1 VIALLIPIIQIIK
14 RSGKNPPH
22 VSQSPNQPRGF
33 GPAPFNQKGKTMKPA
48 YNEEAVEAAK
58 EQTTGN
64 RLKFKLE
71 FMIMMLNCDRTEE
84 AGKMYDQLI
93 EEFDK
98 LA

>member
-1 VIALLIPIIQIIK
+1 VTA
-14 RSGKNPPH
+14 
-22 VSQSPNQPRGF
+22 
-33 GPAPFNQKGKTMKPA
+33 PAWGGIRCDPAAFNQKGKTMQPA

-71 FMIMMLNCDRTEE
+71 FMMMMLHCDRLEE

>member
-1 VIALLIPIIQIIK
+1 
-14 RSGKNPPH
+14 
-22 VSQSPNQPRGF
+22 
-33 GPAPFNQKGKTMKPA
+33 MKPA
-48 YNEEAVEAAK
+48 YNEEAVEALMIT
-58 EQTTGN
+58 QTTGN

-71 FMIMMLNCDRTEE
+71 FMVMMMHCDRTEE

>member
-1 VIALLIPIIQIIK
+1 MQHESETIE
-14 RSGKNPPH
+14 R
-22 VSQSPNQPRGF
+22 
-33 GPAPFNQKGKTMKPA
+33 
-48 YNEEAVEAAK
+48 

-71 FMIMMLNCDRTEE
+71 FMIMMLNAGRDAE
-84 AGKMYDQLI
+84 ASNIYEQLI

>member
-1 VIALLIPIIQIIK
+1 MTAPAWGGIRCDPVAL
-14 RSGKNPPH
+14 
-22 VSQSPNQPRGF
+22 
-33 GPAPFNQKGKTMKPA
+33 NQKGKTMQPA

>member
-1 VIALLIPIIQIIK
+1 MTAPAWGGIRCDPAAL
-14 RSGKNPPH
+14 
-22 VSQSPNQPRGF
+22 NQR
-33 GPAPFNQKGKTMKPA
+33 GKTMQPA
-48 YNEEAVEAAK
+48 YNEEAVEAVK

-71 FMIMMLNCDRTEE
+71 FMMMMLMSDRRDE
-84 AGKMYDQLI
+84 AAKMYDQLI

>member
-1 VIALLIPIIQIIK
+1 
-14 RSGKNPPH
+14 
-22 VSQSPNQPRGF
+22 
-33 GPAPFNQKGKTMKPA
+33 MKPA

-71 FMIMMLNCDRTEE
+71 LMMMLLHCDRTEE
-84 AGKMYDQLI
+84 AGKMYNQLI

>member
-1 VIALLIPIIQIIK
+1 MEKIA
-14 RSGKNPPH
+14 
-22 VSQSPNQPRGF
+22 SQTDT
-33 GPAPFNQKGKTMKPA
+33 KA
-48 YNEEAVEAAK
+48 YNEVVDNSK
-58 EQTTGN
+58 HSTGN

>member
-1 VIALLIPIIQIIK
+1 MTA
-14 RSGKNPPH
+14 
-22 VSQSPNQPRGF
+22 
-33 GPAPFNQKGKTMKPA
+33 PAWGGIRCDPAAFNQKGKTMQPA

-71 FMIMMLNCDRTEE
+71 FMIMMLNCGRDVE
-84 AGKMYDQLI
+84 ASNMYEQLI

>member
-1 VIALLIPIIQIIK
+1 MTAPEWGGIRCDPAAL
-14 RSGKNPPH
+14 
-22 VSQSPNQPRGF
+22 
-33 GPAPFNQKGKTMKPA
+33 NQKGNTMQPA

-58 EQTTGN
+58 EQTTGS

-71 FMIMMLNCDRTEE
+71 SMFMLLNCGRTEE
-84 AGKMYDQLI
+84 AGKMYNQLI

>member
-1 VIALLIPIIQIIK
+1 
-14 RSGKNPPH
+14 
-22 VSQSPNQPRGF
+22 
-33 GPAPFNQKGKTMKPA
+33 MKPA
-48 YNEEAVEAAK
+48 YNEEAVEAVK

-71 FMIMMLNCDRTEE
+71 FMVMMLHCGRTEE

>member
-1 VIALLIPIIQIIK
+1 
-14 RSGKNPPH
+14 
-22 VSQSPNQPRGF
+22 
-33 GPAPFNQKGKTMKPA
+33 MKPA
-48 YNEEAVEAAK
+48 YNEEAVEAVK

-71 FMIMMLNCDRTEE
+71 FMFLMLNVGRNEE
-84 AGKMYDQLI
+84 AAKMYDQLI